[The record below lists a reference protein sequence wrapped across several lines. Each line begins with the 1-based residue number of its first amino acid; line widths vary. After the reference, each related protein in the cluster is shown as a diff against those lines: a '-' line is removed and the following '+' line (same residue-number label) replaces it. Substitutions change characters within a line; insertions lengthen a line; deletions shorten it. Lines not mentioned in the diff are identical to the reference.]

1 MVIEVQA
8 NDVCSQN
15 VLTKRQ
21 PSTASLCSMNI
32 FSRLL
37 FALVLLVV
45 VTGCATRAPM
55 ATVDSVDLKRFTGDW
70 YVIANI
76 PTFIERD
83 AYNAIESYA
92 LDDQGNVPTTFTFN
106 KGGFDGPLKTYRP
119 KGFIKD
125 TDTNALWGMQFI
137 WPIKADY
144 RIVYLS
150 EDYQRT
156 IVGRRAR
163 DYVWIM
169 ARKPKISDDAL
180 KEMVD
185 KVEAIG
191 YDVSKLRIVPQQE
204 LHER

>member
-21 PSTASLCSMNI
+21 PSTASLCSMNT

-37 FALVLLVV
+37 FALVLLVA

-55 ATVDSVDLKRFTGDW
+55 ATVDTVDLKRFTGDW

-119 KGFIKD
+119 KGFIKN

-156 IVGRRAR
+156 IIGRKAR

-169 ARKPKISDDAL
+169 ARKPKISEDAL

-185 KVEAIG
+185 KVKDLG
-191 YDVSKLRIVPQQE
+191 YDVSKLRMVPQQE